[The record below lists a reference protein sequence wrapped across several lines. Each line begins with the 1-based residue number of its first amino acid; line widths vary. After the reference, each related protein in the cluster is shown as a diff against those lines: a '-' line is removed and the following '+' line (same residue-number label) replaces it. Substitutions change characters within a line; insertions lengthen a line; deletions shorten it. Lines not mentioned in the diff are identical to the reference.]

1 MSHRICLVLRE
12 PSLLDNVIIR
22 GLCIN
27 FLALTFGKPERD
39 VRAATH
45 AKR

>member
-1 MSHRICLVLRE
+1 MSLRICLVSRE

-22 GLCIN
+22 GLYII
-27 FLALTFGKPERD
+27 FLALTFAKPERD

-45 AKR
+45 A